1 MVKRERRIVAIE
13 ETAIEIDRAHP
24 AVEDLRLGGGS
35 RSVAEAREIARW
47 VEIIGVEEDEEF
59 PPREVDPPVSR
70 CRGPAIR
77 LPVDSDP
84 IVEASKHR
92 RRPVR
97 RPVVDRDDFELRVAL
112 REHALDR
119 VGDERFAV
127 EDWNDDGDEGP

>member
-13 ETAIEIDRAHP
+13 ETAIEIDRAHA

-35 RSVAEAREIARW
+35 RRLAEAREIARR
-47 VEIIGVEEDEEF
+47 VEIIRVEEDEER
-59 PPREVDPPVSR
+59 PPCEVDPPVSR

-84 IVEASKHR
+84 LVVKASKHR

-97 RPVVDRDDFELRVAL
+97 RPVVDSDDFELRVAL
-112 REHALDR
+112 HEHALDR

-127 EDWNDDGDEGP
+127 EDWNDDGD